1 MSIKWGA
8 FPPRAEIL
16 PLPQVIIIIT
26 RPLAWIVRWWP
37 LVPLAWPHS
46 LLDNPGL
53 WEGERALHLFSL
65 PLTYKAWQCCL
76 IFNNMQ
82 VPSRKGPTA
91 LYHMVSCC
99 FLFLLN
105 QIMIP
110 LQYVVCDVCLYHIY
124 CSVDGV
130 PRLNTCAAG
139 SLFDKGTLGCVQQQV
154 DFWFLTANILYM
166 NIF

>member
-1 MSIKWGA
+1 
-8 FPPRAEIL
+8 
-16 PLPQVIIIIT
+16 
-26 RPLAWIVRWWP
+26 
-37 LVPLAWPHS
+37 
-46 LLDNPGL
+46 
-53 WEGERALHLFSL
+53 
-65 PLTYKAWQCCL
+65 
-76 IFNNMQ
+76 MQ
-82 VPSRKGPTA
+82 VPSGKGPTA

-105 QIMIP
+105 EIMIP

-154 DFWFLTANILYM
+154 DF
-166 NIF
+166 